1 MSTKNEKLTYKSM
14 TDEQLVE
21 ATRNKQ
27 MAAFDE
33 LVLRYSR
40 KLFLIIMNQVRS
52 EADSYDIAQK
62 AFLKAFH
69 SLRKLKERDKFFS
82 WLYNIAYNLIR
93 DHFRS
98 HKPMETIDHTNGNNQ
113 DDDEGPRAVQPVDET
128 KESDPRRSADRKVI
142 KKETMIAINSLSEK
156 HRVVVMLCTVQGEKP
171 EDVAKLLGIPHATL
185 RTRLFNAHKELR
197 EKLAHIK
204 HLMHN

>member
-21 ATRNKQ
+21 ATCNKQ

-113 DDDEGPRAVQPVDET
+113 DDDEGSRAVQPVDET

>member
-21 ATRNKQ
+21 ATCNKQ

-98 HKPMETIDHTNGNNQ
+98 HKPMETIDHTNGNSQ
-113 DDDEGPRAVQPVDET
+113 DDDEGSRAVQPVDET

-204 HLMHN
+204 HLMDN

>member
-21 ATRNKQ
+21 ATCNKQ
-27 MAAFDE
+27 MSAFDE
-33 LVLRYSR
+33 LVVRYSR

-93 DHFRS
+93 DHFRAN
-98 HKPMETIDHTNGNNQ
+98 KRIMEPIDHTNGNQ
-113 DDDEGPRAVQPVDET
+113 DEDEGTHSVQPVDES
-128 KESDPRRSADRKVI
+128 EQADPRRGTDKTVI
-142 KKETMIAINSLSEK
+142 KKEMMKAINSLSEK

-171 EDVAKLLGIPHATL
+171 EEVAKLLGIPHATL

-204 HLMHN
+204 HLMYA

>member
-21 ATRNKQ
+21 ATCNKQ

-98 HKPMETIDHTNGNNQ
+98 HKPMETIDHTNGNSQ

-204 HLMHN
+204 HLMDN

>member
-21 ATRNKQ
+21 ATCNKQ

-82 WLYNIAYNLIR
+82 WLYNIAYNIIR
-93 DHFRS
+93 DPFRS

-113 DDDEGPRAVQPVDET
+113 DDDEGSRAVQPVDET

>member
-21 ATRNKQ
+21 ATCNKQ

-128 KESDPRRSADRKVI
+128 KEADPRRSADRKVI

>member
-21 ATRNKQ
+21 ATCNKQ

-113 DDDEGPRAVQPVDET
+113 DDDEGSRAVQPVDET

-204 HLMHN
+204 HLMDN